1 VSVRT
6 DSVAEFICSARA
18 IAQQGVFTMA
28 TLDFDHL
35 THFVKRYGPL
45 VVSHAVQESRAQIAE
60 ALDRLV
66 KGSYALLFSSGDEI
80 VLVHSCSDQES
91 ICRALDEA
99 RQAVISVSRRFFPD
113 PEDRPFC
120 FTAVICSSE
129 LLCEDLSADAKLRTL
144 SVASEHAMDDLKR
157 SGQRGVTSS
166 LKTVAERNEAEYARR
181 VALAESI
188 WHTASPVAVDARRL
202 APHVLSIPCF
212 WSAVRSHKG
221 DSTLALIR
229 PLYEGSLWQSAKEW
243 LDGGVEVLPD
253 GKTAGKQGFLNRLV
267 GHLTTSLLSEIV
279 GLRVMQ
285 AIQRSHLD
293 ESNVQGARFTRQ
305 SSSLYLWWPRAVL
318 VDGRV
323 DWLADCLDQVRI
335 ELDSMFGPELR
346 LCVFQIGILLGGPRL
361 MECADALAH
370 RVFQVSP
377 GCLEQSS
384 GLICYWYTDSEAAA
398 LADLVERRLRGA
410 VRSAA
415 AYASK
420 AHHKE

>member
-1 VSVRT
+1 MSVRT

-279 GLRVMQ
+279 GLRGNAGDPEIAPRRVQ
-285 AIQRSHLD
+285 CARSEVHAAVLKSLSVVAACRARGRASGLAGRLPRSGAHRARLD
-293 ESNVQGARFTRQ
+293 V
-305 SSSLYLWWPRAVL
+305 WPRTA
-318 VDGRV
+318 
-323 DWLADCLDQVRI
+323 
-335 ELDSMFGPELR
+335 P
-346 LCVFQIGILLGGPRL
+346 LCIPDRHSVGGPPFDGMCR
-361 MECADALAH
+361 CAGPP
-370 RVFQVSP
+370 RVPSQPRVP
-377 GCLEQSS
+377 RAKLRPY
-384 GLICYWYTDSEAAA
+384 L
-398 LADLVERRLRGA
+398 LLVYRQ
-410 VRSAA
+410 
-415 AYASK
+415 
-420 AHHKE
+420 